1 MLSNVAYCCATFT
14 LGIGDR
20 HSDNIMLKKNGEL
33 FHIDFGHFLGHFK
46 YKMGIKR
53 ERAPFVFTSQ
63 FKSVLDFSEENNFE
77 KFKQVLWAAYKVL
90 REHSDVL
97 VTLLRILICTDI
109 PELKEKDIEYLNQS
123 LVLNYSV
130 SEAEAFLEEKLKESL
145 DSWSVP
151 INFWIHYIANK

>member
-1 MLSNVAYCCATFT
+1 
-14 LGIGDR
+14 
-20 HSDNIMLKKNGEL
+20 
-33 FHIDFGHFLGHFK
+33 
-46 YKMGIKR
+46 MGIKR

>member
-1 MLSNVAYCCATFT
+1 
-14 LGIGDR
+14 
-20 HSDNIMLKKNGEL
+20 
-33 FHIDFGHFLGHFK
+33 
-46 YKMGIKR
+46 MGIKR

-63 FKSVLDFSEENNFE
+63 FKSVLDVKGYYDE
-77 KFKQVLWAAYKVL
+77 FKQKLHEAYKIL

-109 PELKEKDIEYLNQS
+109 PELTEKDIEYLNQS
-123 LVLNYSV
+123 LVLNYSPK
-130 SEAEAFLEEKLKESL
+130 EADKFLDDKLKESI